1 MNEENVND
9 AIATRSVDQQQA
21 CSALMSLK
29 DFQAEMAKLN
39 GWAQH
44 GCSDGGCQIE
54 KPKGMHTN
62 GGCRCNPR
70 KFSEYLLWLAC
81 EVEKHGRYHR
91 WLNVKDQATLTRPAI
106 NTQDSDLK

>member
-9 AIATRSVDQQQA
+9 AIAPRSVDQQQA
-21 CSALMSLK
+21 CSTLMSLK
-29 DFQAEMAKLN
+29 DFQAEMAKVN

-91 WLNVKDQATLTRPAI
+91 WPNVQMEAPNA
-106 NTQDSDLK
+106 

>member
-1 MNEENVND
+1 MSEENVND
-9 AIATRSVDQQQA
+9 AIAPRSVDQQQA
-21 CSALMSLK
+21 CSALRSLK

-62 GGCRCNPR
+62 GGSNAECTNP
-70 KFSEYLLWLAC
+70 EGC
-81 EVEKHGRYHR
+81 
-91 WLNVKDQATLTRPAI
+91 Q
-106 NTQDSDLK
+106 

>member
-1 MNEENVND
+1 MTEANQNN
-9 AIATRSVDQQQA
+9 ATTPRSVDQQQA

-44 GCSDGGCQIE
+44 GCSDGCCQIE

-62 GGCRCNPR
+62 GGCRCSPR
-70 KFSEYLLWLAC
+70 EFSEYLLWLAC
-81 EVEKHGRYHR
+81 EVEKHGRYRR
-91 WLNVKDQATLTRPAI
+91 WPNSVNSCPSNDKD
-106 NTQDSDLK
+106 NTK